1 MEYDYIVYTV
11 MGATLTVSKPAMD
24 LIIEKGY
31 DNDYGA
37 RPLKRVIQRY
47 IEDKL
52 SEEILRGELK
62 ENSEIVVN
70 AVDGEFVFE
79 TK

>member
-1 MEYDYIVYTV
+1 MDVELEIT
-11 MGATLTVSKPAMD
+11 PEAMD

-31 DNDYGA
+31 DNAYGA
-37 RPLKRVIQRY
+37 RPLKRVVQRF

-62 ENSEIVVN
+62 DKSVVS
-70 AVDGEFVFE
+70 VGVYDGEFVFD
-79 TK
+79 KY

>member
-1 MEYDYIVYTV
+1 MEVKLEITP
-11 MGATLTVSKPAMD
+11 AAMD

-31 DNDYGA
+31 DANYGA

-52 SEEILRGELK
+52 SESILRGELK
-62 ENSEIVVN
+62 SNSTTVIDS
-70 AVDGEFVFE
+70 DGERFTF
-79 TK
+79 TNS